1 VIADAQG
8 VRDDGERGIHGAAR
22 REEAAV
28 HDVEILHF
36 VRAAVHVERAGFRI
50 ETKTHGAILVRDT
63 GKRDALA
70 DEEIP
75 REEALVAVVAVMRAR
90 GLRLHEVLE
99 PFDEALVAG
108 FVVRLVGE
116 RDIAVAVER
125 DAILRVGKVFG
136 GEPEVERS
144 GDP

>member
-1 VIADAQG
+1 
-8 VRDDGERGIHGAAR
+8 
-22 REEAAV
+22 
-28 HDVEILHF
+28 
-36 VRAAVHVERAGFRI
+36 
-50 ETKTHGAILVRDT
+50 
-63 GKRDALA
+63 
-70 DEEIP
+70 
-75 REEALVAVVAVMRAR
+75 
-90 GLRLHEVLE
+90 VLE